1 MSLMKKGCFIK
12 SVIAITIFVGVVV
25 YIVQYKLEDWLIE
38 PGEKM
43 FIQKIAENWN
53 LESTFI
59 KDSKEKDS
67 LRVLV
72 NYYANRIKNMEEVVN
87 LENNLFLNELE
98 DIIEDSLVTENEL
111 SNLTQILQKEENEK
125 STINRD

>member
-1 MSLMKKGCFIK
+1 MKKGCFIK
-12 SVIAITIFVGVVV
+12 SVILVTILVGIVV

-67 LRVLV
+67 LKVLV
-72 NYYANRIKNMEEVVN
+72 EYYANRIKKMEEVVN

-98 DIIEDSLVTENEL
+98 EIIEDSLVTEKEL

-125 STINRD
+125 SKIDRD

>member
-1 MSLMKKGCFIK
+1 MKKGCFIK
-12 SVIAITIFVGVVV
+12 SVIFITILVGIVV

-38 PGEKM
+38 PGEKR

>member
-1 MSLMKKGCFIK
+1 MKKGCFIK
-12 SVIAITIFVGVVV
+12 SVILVTILVGIVV

-67 LRVLV
+67 LKVLV
-72 NYYANRIKNMEEVVN
+72 EYYANRIKKMEEVVN

-98 DIIEDSLVTENEL
+98 DIIEDSLVTEKEL

-125 STINRD
+125 SKIDRD

>member
-1 MSLMKKGCFIK
+1 MKKGCFIK
-12 SVIAITIFVGVVV
+12 SVIFITILVGIVV